1 MTYMKHHTKWA
12 FLMIL
17 TLVTSVLSSLF
28 FVSSTVGASGEQITA
43 DQLKQQSRLSFT
55 LRDAQETAYTVYIF
69 AEDEEVSTLTE
80 LDSWGDNNAGD
91 VIYTGSYHAA
101 ILKSGEAFGTVQ
113 HVNLELDTIILR
125 QNSNFVVDSRESGI
139 PDLLMI
145 TEWGSSNVN
154 MIKTFVIQS
163 GELKRVGYVLNDG
176 KTGGDSTVAT
186 RDQGIRTLSDGR
198 VQFRYY
204 NNVQGIYEFNTFKMN
219 VNQLQMRLDDTRNQK
234 IAAWP
239 NSGVGNR
246 AYLKSLKDAAS
257 KGQLPGRTDIKTGL
271 TLKTVQKKLGK
282 PKSKSN
288 GEWGAV
294 YKYANFGIGFDAY
307 LHELKSKSRVS
318 VIELYNEKQY
328 LSPDDIKLWLGKPSS
343 EYYNEAVGG
352 YEMIYKWGKHGIMF
366 NYEEEDDLIDYTVI
380 Y

>member
-12 FLMIL
+12 ILMLL
-17 TLVTSVLSSLF
+17 TLVASVLSSLF
-28 FVSSTVGASGEQITA
+28 LGLSTAGASGEQIAA

-55 LRDAQETAYTVYIF
+55 LRDAQQTAYTVYIF
-69 AEDEEVSTLTE
+69 AEDEEASTLTE
-80 LDSWGDNNAGD
+80 LDSWGDNKAGD
-91 VIYTGSYHAA
+91 VTYTGSYRAA
-101 ILKSGEAFGTVQ
+101 LLKSGEAFGTVQ

-125 QNSNFVVDSRESGI
+125 QNWNFVVNSKESGI

-163 GELKRVGYVLNDG
+163 GELKRVSYVLNDG
-176 KTGGDSTVAT
+176 KTGGDSTVAM
-186 RDQGIRTLSDGR
+186 RDQGIRSLSDGR

-219 VNQLQMRLDDTRNQK
+219 ANQLQMRLDDTRNQK

-239 NSGVGNR
+239 NSGVGDR
-246 AYLKSLKDAAS
+246 AYLKGLKDAAS
-257 KGQLPGRTDIKTGL
+257 KGQLPGRTDIKTGV
-271 TLKTVQKKLGK
+271 TLQTVQKKLGK

-288 GEWGAV
+288 GEWGAI
-294 YKYANFGIGFDAY
+294 YKYANFGIGFGSY

-318 VIELYNEKQY
+318 NIELYNEKQY
-328 LSPDDIKLWLGKPSS
+328 LSPYNIKLWLGKPSS

-366 NYEEEDDLIDYTVI
+366 NYEEEEDLIDYTVI

>member
-1 MTYMKHHTKWA
+1 MTYWKNQKIWA
-12 FLMIL
+12 FLTL
-17 TLVTSVLSSLF
+17 LPLVTTFLSALF
-28 FVSSTVGASGEQITA
+28 LLPGTAAAKGEQIAA

-55 LRDAQETAYTVYIF
+55 LRDAQQTAYTVYIF
-69 AEDEEVSTLTE
+69 ADDEEASTLIGP
-80 LDSWGDNNAGD
+80 DSQTKNKAGD
-91 VIYTGSYHAA
+91 VSYSGTYRAA
-101 ILKSGEAFGTVQ
+101 LLKSGASFGTVQ
-113 HVNLELDTIILR
+113 NVKLELDKIILP
-125 QNSNFVVDSRESGI
+125 QNWNFVVNSKENGI

-145 TEWGSSNVN
+145 TEWGASNVN

-163 GELKRVGYVLNDG
+163 GDLKRVNYFQHNGKSIGNSFIAMRDG
-176 KTGGDSTVAT
+176 
-186 RDQGIRTLSDGR
+186 GIRALSGGR

-204 NNVQGIYEFNTFKMN
+204 NNAQGIYEFYTFKIN
-219 VNQLQMRLDDTRNQK
+219 AKQLQMRLDDNRNQK
-234 IAAWP
+234 VADWP

-257 KGQLPGRTDIKTGL
+257 KGQLPGRTDITTGL
-271 TLKTVQKKLGK
+271 TLQTVQKKLGK

-288 GEWGAV
+288 GEWGAL
-294 YKYANFGIGFDAY
+294 YNYANFGIGFDSY
-307 LHELKSKSRVS
+307 LHELKSNSRVS

-328 LSPDDIKLWLGKPSS
+328 LSPGNIKMWLGKPSE

-366 NYEEEDDLIDYTVI
+366 NYEEKEDLIDYTVI